1 MDAFLL
7 FFFIF
12 GIAGFCIWRLL
23 IFSKERYGTN
33 SPLKI
38 VRTYEIT
45 AWEYFTRIDNLVML
59 PFPIMALLF
68 LRLIFTMEVKVE
80 VGQIWLV
87 YVVMIVVVLML
98 SYISAYHII
107 LNLNYWKL
115 TENVSITTNPEDHT
129 LLIDIQGKE
138 IVLRE
143 GDIEKIRMVANSSK
157 IYFSYFK
164 YYLRNGDT
172 FTLTDRTP
180 GIWAIGDYFKRIP
193 VEYEYKLF
201 PFIK

>member
-33 SPLKI
+33 APLKMA
-38 VRTYEIT
+38 RTYKIT
-45 AWEYFTRIDNLVML
+45 GWEYFTRIDNLVML
-59 PFPIMALLF
+59 PFPIMAILF

-80 VGQIWLV
+80 AGQVWLV
-87 YVVMIVVVLML
+87 YLVMASVLLML
-98 SYISAYHII
+98 FYISAYHII
-107 LNLNYWKL
+107 LNLNYWQFTKDA
-115 TENVSITTNPEDHT
+115 SITTSPDDHT
-129 LLIDIQGKE
+129 LFIDIQGKE
-138 IVLRE
+138 FVIRE
-143 GDIEKIRMVANSSK
+143 GDIEKVLMVANSSK
-157 IYFSYFK
+157 LYFSYFK
-164 YYLRNGDT
+164 YYLTNGDT